1 MKGYIKKAAVTAAA
15 LLISTAALSR
25 TAVMAAPPTDSS
37 SGTGTSTDI
46 GTGTDTGTGTDIGTG
61 TGTEIAPETPETP
74 VKTELKVY
82 VDNTGD
88 VEVVYGTDILSPEQY
103 TVTYDLISRYDV
115 RTGFSKPVYPGTYNV
130 NVTIAGETYPAT
142 KSNVLINDVAI
153 DVSQL
158 SDITIYQDMYTFRH
172 DANDEEIFVPYT
184 GEYTFTGV
192 KDANIVNNPIRFV
205 NYSVEPV
212 TYEVNFDNLKLVSS
226 QNCSGIS
233 FERSLYPM
241 TVNIKCKGV
250 NTVNGGNTAAFINR
264 SDLLVTLNIDTE
276 TNNGASFSFGR
287 KDGISTETLYQ
298 QNNTS
303 SEVECT
309 LNGTSVGPQ
318 GTKFTSIDL
327 PDGYTGNYTYSET
340 SEYANNYTFDP
351 DKVIPEFKATIINP
365 ANKYFTLLTEDK
377 KAVGAT
383 SREPESGYIAESA
396 HIAGIKPAKLEKG
409 QIIKVDDT
417 VSTYRSEF
425 YIQEFPESTKINA
438 FGMNTTRED
447 YVDYSDYE
455 FDLKCGT
462 AQVRDTIYNDY
473 TMGSGGA
480 SIITAKK
487 TANAEGIGIFVADG
501 NGSYADPYEF
511 DELLRYSPTQDAPVW
526 SDDLHEGDE
535 FVIYGAEGKTVSVS
549 DKTDVIVLESDTEF
563 DVVFDNGNTERA
575 ELKDGKYT
583 LNCPDDRYITS
594 VKKANSYL
602 VVFGSI
608 VKATVGDKEYSKI
621 FTLSESKDVTFTSER
636 FFRVKMGNTVKPA
649 EKSGDVYTL
658 TVNVNDNVNVY
669 DASFYIGQQFFA
681 EDGAEYV
688 VYQGEKY
695 YYNYVDTAQPFD
707 FYGSVSQSEIDEK
720 VFQIAKVKFVADD
733 SRYNFKPIKPEENNS
748 NKVVFITKRD
758 YKNGIGV
765 YLESGNGTASA
776 PYDFKELFEYKIV
789 NGTADSYVTIA
800 DLHAGDRITDGNI
813 TAEVRQVEKDRVVL
827 WCDNAFYIS
836 TTGTGYVYHP
846 VNYGIATV
854 TFTGFDSNTQITGFS
869 AYDQSVENS
878 NGCVNLSLNDGTI
891 GFNLYYRV
899 AAADADGAYI
909 KPSGTK
915 IPLYTLD
922 TTTLNDTNFYV
933 CRITVPA
940 KNIADEFDPNVYKA
954 DGTRLNLGFGEGNIS
969 AYSVAKAYYDNA
981 AEYDKDKS
989 AQLKELAKA
998 LLNYCE
1004 YAQRQFGITP
1014 VISGDWQ
1021 YVHYYNDPFDSK
1033 NEWNVSDLDTAV
1045 VGGTYSKN
1053 YPDGVKFAFG
1063 SLTLETKTELNL
1075 YFTNTTGKELSFSLI
1090 DGEGKGTLEA
1100 PVQNGSYTQVKITGI
1115 APEDLATP
1123 FKLKITLEGDE
1134 SGDYFVQYG
1143 PMRYIYKQYQK
1154 YKPADEETEND
1165 VMFRLMK
1172 ALYKYYQAAVEY
1184 KG

>member
-1 MKGYIKKAAVTAAA
+1 MKGYIKRAAVTAAA
-15 LLISTAALSR
+15 LLIAAAAVSG
-25 TAVMAAPPTDSS
+25 TAVMADPTTDSS
-37 SGTGTSTDI
+37 PGTGTSPDI
-46 GTGTDTGTGTDIGTG
+46 GIG
-61 TGTEIAPETPETP
+61 TGTEIAPVTQKSLTFS
-74 VKTELKVY
+74 
-82 VDNTGD
+82 VDTAGNVSNVMIGNESIDNYT
-88 VEVVYGTDILSPEQY
+88 VSYDILTNQGY
-103 TVTYDLISRYDV
+103 
-115 RTGFSKPVYPGTYNV
+115 RTIQPSLPGTYK
-130 NVTIAGETYPAT
+130 VTVFAAYDNEIITGTIEY
-142 KSNVLINDVAI
+142 VLITDVKI
-153 DVSQL
+153 DVSANSKVSIL
-158 SDITIYQDMYTFRH
+158 SRINIYPDRYEYH
-172 DANDEEIFVPYT
+172 PANGEEKFSVPYT
-184 GEYTFTGV
+184 GGYTFTGTNGGYNN
-192 KDANIVNNPIRFV
+192 DNPIQFI
-205 NYSVEPV
+205 NDNDTESQAEFN
-212 TYEVNFDNLKLVSS
+212 VNFDDLTLNASS
-226 QNCSGIS
+226 SCSCITFEESDNPITLNINCTG
-233 FERSLYPM
+233 E
-241 TVNIKCKGV
+241 
-250 NTVNGGNTAAFINR
+250 NTVKGGNFAAFTNR
-264 SDLLVTLNIDTE
+264 SGKKVTLNINAEDE
-276 TNNGASFSFGR
+276 GASFSFGR

-327 PDGYTGNYTYSET
+327 PDGYTGNYTYTET
-340 SEYANNYTFDP
+340 SKYANNYTFDP

-365 ANKYFTLLTEDK
+365 ADKYFTLLTEDK

-447 YVDYSDYE
+447 YVDYSDYV

-487 TANAEGIGIFVADG
+487 TDNAEGIGIFVADG

-526 SDDLHEGDE
+526 STDLHKGDE

-575 ELKDGKYT
+575 AQEDGKYT
-583 LNCPDDRYITS
+583 LNCPYDRYITS

-636 FFRVKMGNTVKPA
+636 FFRVKMGNTVTPA
-649 EKSGDVYTL
+649 EKNGDVYTL
-658 TVNVNDNVNVY
+658 TVNVTDNVNVY
-669 DASFYIGQQFFA
+669 DASFVPGQQFFA

-707 FYGSVSQSEIDEK
+707 FYESVSQSETDEK
-720 VFQIAKVKFVADD
+720 VFQIAKVKFVADG
-733 SRYNFKPIKPEENNS
+733 SRYNFMPIKPEENDS
-748 NKVVFITKRD
+748 NKVMRITESP

-813 TAEVRQVEKDRVVL
+813 TAEVRLVEKDRVVL

-836 TTGTGYVYHP
+836 TTGTGYTKYE
-846 VNYGIATV
+846 VNDHDFATV
-854 TFTGFDSNTQITGFS
+854 TLSPEQEQIKGFS
-869 AYDQSVENS
+869 AYDQSVKNS
-878 NGCVNLSLNDGTI
+878 SGYVNLSLDDGTI
-891 GFNLYYRV
+891 GFNLYYCV
-899 AAADADGAYI
+899 AAADANGAYI
-909 KPSGTK
+909 QPAGTK

-922 TTTLNDTNFYV
+922 TTTLNDTAFYV

-954 DGTRLNLGFGEGNIS
+954 DGTKLDLGFGEGNIS
-969 AYSVAKAYYDNA
+969 AYSVAKAYYDNPD
-981 AEYDKDKS
+981 EYDSTNAEK
-989 AQLKELAKA
+989 LKNLAKA

-1021 YVHYYNDPFDSK
+1021 YVHYYNNPFDSK

-1075 YFTNTTGKELSFSLI
+1075 YFTNITGKELSFSLI

-1100 PVQNGSYTQVKITGI
+1100 PVRNGSYTQVKITGI

-1134 SGDYFVQYG
+1134 SGDYFIQYG
-1143 PMRYIYKQYQK
+1143 PMRYIYKQYNN
-1154 YKPADEETEND
+1154 YKPTDTESEND

-1172 ALYKYYQAAVEY
+1172 ALYMYYQASKQY
-1184 KG
+1184 T

>member
-15 LLISTAALSR
+15 LLIAAAAAGG
-25 TAVMAAPPTDSS
+25 TVMAAPPGSNNSS
-37 SGTGTSTDI
+37 IGPGTLI
-46 GTGTDTGTGTDIGTG
+46 G
-61 TGTEIAPETPETP
+61 PETP
-74 VKTELKVY
+74 VKTEFTID
-82 VDNTGD
+82 VDNTGN
-88 VEVVYGTDILSPEQY
+88 VTVFYGTDLLSPDQY
-103 TVTYDLISRYDV
+103 TVTYDLIIVHNVLTFTSPAYPGPYNVIVTATVDNKTYKLTKAATIYDV
-115 RTGFSKPVYPGTYNV
+115 P
-130 NVTIAGETYPAT
+130 
-142 KSNVLINDVAI
+142 I
-153 DVSQL
+153 DVSQM
-158 SDITIYQDMYTFRH
+158 SYISVHPNGYTFHH

-205 NYSVEPV
+205 NSSEYQV

-298 QNNTS
+298 QESVSN
-303 SEVECT
+303 EVECT
-309 LNGTSVGPQ
+309 YNGMEVGPQ

-327 PDGYTGNYTYSET
+327 PDGYTGSYTNTET
-340 SEYANNYTFDP
+340 SKYANNYTFAADRM
-351 DKVIPEFKATIINP
+351 IPEFKATIINP
-365 ANKYFTLLTEDK
+365 ADKYFTLLTEDK

-383 SREPESGYIAESA
+383 SREPESGYVAESA

-447 YVDYSDYE
+447 YVDYSDYV

-487 TANAEGIGIFVADG
+487 ADNAEGIGIFVADG
-501 NGSYADPYEF
+501 NGSYADPYVF

-549 DKTDVIVLESDTEF
+549 DKTNVIVLESDTEF

-583 LNCPDDRYITS
+583 LNCPYDRYITS

-608 VKATVGDKEYSKI
+608 VKATVDDKEYSKI

-636 FFRVKMGNTVKPA
+636 FFRVKMGDTVTHAK
-649 EKSGDVYTL
+649 KNGDGYTL
-658 TVNVNDNVNVY
+658 TVNVTDNVNVY
-669 DASFYIGQQFFA
+669 DASFVPGQQFFA

-707 FYGSVSQSEIDEK
+707 FYGGKSQSDSEPK
-720 VFQIAKVKFVADD
+720 VFQIAKVKFVADG
-733 SRYNFKPIKPEENNS
+733 SRYNFKPIKPEENDS
-748 NKVVFITKRD
+748 NKVMLITKSD

-789 NGTADSYVTIA
+789 KNDPDTIVNTE
-800 DLHAGDRITDGNI
+800 DLHPGDRITDGNI
-813 TAEVRQVEKDRVVL
+813 TAEVRNTDNGKVTL
-827 WCDNAFYIS
+827 WCDHTFYIK
-836 TTGTGYVYHP
+836 TEDTGYTKYE
-846 VNYGIATV
+846 VNDHGFATV
-854 TFTGFDSNTQITGFS
+854 ILSPEQEQIKGFS

-909 KPSGTK
+909 QPSGTK

-922 TTTLNDTNFYV
+922 TTKLNDTNFYV

-954 DGTRLNLGFGEGNIS
+954 DGTKLDLGFGEGNIS
-969 AYSVAKAYYDNA
+969 AYSVAKAYYDDPASYDSTNA
-981 AEYDKDKS
+981 EK
-989 AQLKELAKA
+989 LKNLAKA
-998 LLNYCE
+998 LINYGHWAHKYFYPTEETGIDTELIYKDSASGLGASGTNNHEYDTAASAIHGYNVSKTLPDTIVYKYCTLSLKDKTRVNLYLTNNTGADLEFELDTKAEGVTLSSEKLDNNVVKVTVSDIKPQYLKEWLNVTITGE
-1004 YAQRQFGITP
+1004 NVDTNGTVQFGFMP
-1014 VISGDWQ
+1014 YANSMLQ
-1021 YVHYYNDPFDSK
+1021 KYN
-1033 NEWNVSDLDTAV
+1033 
-1045 VGGTYSKN
+1045 
-1053 YPDGVKFAFG
+1053 
-1063 SLTLETKTELNL
+1063 
-1075 YFTNTTGKELSFSLI
+1075 
-1090 DGEGKGTLEA
+1090 
-1100 PVQNGSYTQVKITGI
+1100 
-1115 APEDLATP
+1115 APEGE
-1123 FKLKITLEGDE
+1123 K
-1134 SGDYFVQYG
+1134 Q
-1143 PMRYIYKQYQK
+1143 PMYY
-1154 YKPADEETEND
+1154 
-1165 VMFRLMK
+1165 LMCSMYYY
-1172 ALYKYYQAAVEY
+1172 YKYAKEY
-1184 KG
+1184 IGG

>member
-1 MKGYIKKAAVTAAA
+1 MKGYIKRAAVTAAA
-15 LLISTAALSR
+15 LLIAAAAVSG
-25 TAVMAAPPTDSS
+25 TAVMADPTTDSS
-37 SGTGTSTDI
+37 PGTGTS
-46 GTGTDTGTGTDIGTG
+46 TDIGTG
-61 TGTEIAPETPETP
+61 TGTEIAPVTQKSLTFS
-74 VKTELKVY
+74 
-82 VDNTGD
+82 VDTAGNVSNVMIGNENIDNYT
-88 VEVVYGTDILSPEQY
+88 VSYDILTNQGY
-103 TVTYDLISRYDV
+103 
-115 RTGFSKPVYPGTYNV
+115 RTIQPSLPGTYK
-130 NVTIAGETYPAT
+130 VTVFAAYDNEIITGTIEY
-142 KSNVLINDVAI
+142 VLITDVKI
-153 DVSQL
+153 DVSANSKVSIL
-158 SDITIYQDMYTFRH
+158 SRINIYPDRYEYH
-172 DANDEEIFVPYT
+172 PANGEEKFSVPYT
-184 GEYTFTGV
+184 GGYTFTGTNGGYNN
-192 KDANIVNNPIRFV
+192 DNPIQFI
-205 NYSVEPV
+205 NDNDTESQAEFN
-212 TYEVNFDNLKLVSS
+212 VNFDDLTLNASS
-226 QNCSGIS
+226 SCSCITFEESDNPITLNINCTG
-233 FERSLYPM
+233 E
-241 TVNIKCKGV
+241 
-250 NTVNGGNTAAFINR
+250 NTVKGGNFAAFTNR
-264 SDLLVTLNIDTE
+264 SGKKVTLNINAEDE
-276 TNNGASFSFGR
+276 GASFSFGR

-327 PDGYTGNYTYSET
+327 PDGYTGNYTYTET
-340 SEYANNYTFDP
+340 SKYANNYTFDP
-351 DKVIPEFKATIINP
+351 NKVIPEFKATIINP
-365 ANKYFTLLTEDK
+365 ADKYFTLLTEDK

-383 SREPESGYIAESA
+383 TEPESGYIAESA

-487 TANAEGIGIFVADG
+487 ADNAEGIGIFVADG

-526 SDDLHEGDE
+526 SEDLHEGDE

-563 DVVFDNGNTERA
+563 DVVFDNGTTERA
-575 ELKDGKYT
+575 VPEDGKYT
-583 LNCPDDRYITS
+583 FNCPNDRYITS

-608 VKATVGDKEYSKI
+608 VKATVGNKEYSKI

-636 FFRVKMGNTVKPA
+636 FFRVKMGNTVTPA
-649 EKSGDVYTL
+649 EKNGDVYTL
-658 TVNVNDNVNVY
+658 TVSVTDNVNVY
-669 DASFYIGQQFFA
+669 DTSFYIGQQFFA

-695 YYNYVDTAQPFD
+695 YYNYVNTAQPFD
-707 FYGSVSQSEIDEK
+707 FYGSVSQSETDEK
-720 VFQIAKVKFVADD
+720 VFQIAKVKFVADG
-733 SRYNFKPIKPEENNS
+733 SRYNFMPIKPEENDS
-748 NKVVFITKRD
+748 NKVMRITESP

-813 TAEVRQVEKDRVVL
+813 TAEVRNTDNGNVTL
-827 WCDNAFYIS
+827 WCDHTFYIK
-836 TTGTGYVYHP
+836 TEDTGYTKYE
-846 VNYGIATV
+846 VNGHGFATV
-854 TFTGFDSNTQITGFS
+854 TLSPEQEQIKGFS
-869 AYDQSVENS
+869 AYDQSVSDS
-878 NGCVNLSLNDGTI
+878 NGCVNLSLDDGTI

-899 AAADADGAYI
+899 AAADANGAYI
-909 KPSGTK
+909 QPSGTK

-922 TTTLNDTNFYV
+922 TVTKDNVDYYV
-933 CRITVPA
+933 YKMTVPA

-954 DGTRLNLGFGEGNIS
+954 DDTRLNLGFGEGNVS

-981 AEYDKDKS
+981 ASYDSTNAEK
-989 AQLKELAKA
+989 LKNLAKA
-998 LLNYCE
+998 LINYGHWAHKYFYPTEETGIDTELIYKDSASGQGASGTNNHEYDIAASAIHGYNVSKTLPDTIVYKYCTLSLKDKTRVNLYLTNNTGADLEFALVTNAEGVTLSFEKLDNNVIKVTVSDIKPQYLKEWLNVTITGE
-1004 YAQRQFGITP
+1004 NVDTNGTVQFGFMP
-1014 VISGDWQ
+1014 YANSMLQ
-1021 YVHYYNDPFDSK
+1021 KYN
-1033 NEWNVSDLDTAV
+1033 
-1045 VGGTYSKN
+1045 
-1053 YPDGVKFAFG
+1053 
-1063 SLTLETKTELNL
+1063 
-1075 YFTNTTGKELSFSLI
+1075 
-1090 DGEGKGTLEA
+1090 
-1100 PVQNGSYTQVKITGI
+1100 
-1115 APEDLATP
+1115 APEGEKQPMYYLMC
-1123 FKLKITLEGDE
+1123 
-1134 SGDYFVQYG
+1134 SMYYYFQYAKE
-1143 PMRYIYKQYQK
+1143 YI
-1154 YKPADEETEND
+1154 
-1165 VMFRLMK
+1165 
-1172 ALYKYYQAAVEY
+1172 
-1184 KG
+1184 GG